1 MNLKKFA
8 LVAALAVVALVSS
21 PVRAAQNKDLDFKL
35 VNKTGLSIDQLFVSP
50 NSEDKW
56 GPDILGRDIMKDGE
70 SAEIKFSTAASECKW
85 DMKIVDADKDVITW
99 IGLNLCEANE
109 ITLPIIVHN
118 RNGTFEKAVSAV
130 AASRIRLTKLK
141 LLLPCR
147 RGSVRTFMPSRVKPT
162 QL

>member
-1 MNLKKFA
+1 MSGLFLTFEAVFSMNLKKFA

-85 DMKIVDADKDVITW
+85 DMKIVDADKDVVTW

-109 ITLPIIVHN
+109 ITLMYQDH
-118 RNGTFEKAVSAV
+118 
-130 AASRIRLTKLK
+130 
-141 LLLPCR
+141 
-147 RGSVRTFMPSRVKPT
+147 KPT
-162 QL
+162 AIIK